1 MKKKWICPLI
11 LILSVLTATAT
22 AGDETGDA
30 KALVDGFFN
39 HMRGTA
45 SIALVDM
52 TVHRP
57 DWERTMT
64 IKSWTQGVSDSV
76 FTITA
81 PAKDKGNGTL
91 KKGVEMWTYNPKV
104 NRVIKIPPSMM
115 SQAWQ
120 GSDFSNNDLAKS
132 DTIVNDY
139 AHTIEGTETHEG
151 KKVYVIKSIPKP
163 EAPVVWGMLMFRV
176 REDKI
181 LLSEE
186 FFDEDL
192 VSVKA
197 MTTRDIQMLGDR
209 LFPAVWRMQKTGAK
223 DEYTRLDYREL
234 EFKETLPPQLFTVS
248 ALKDLKR

>member
-1 MKKKWICPLI
+1 MKRKIACLI
-11 LILSVLTATAT
+11 FLIFPVLIVN
-22 AGDETGDA
+22 AGDETIDA

-39 HMRGTA
+39 YMRGTA
-45 SIALVDM
+45 SVAIVDM

-64 IKSWTQGVSDSV
+64 IKSWTSGVSNSI

-139 AHTIEGTETHEG
+139 VHTVEGIETHEG

-163 EAPVVWGMLMFRV
+163 DAPVVWGMLRFKV
-176 REDKI
+176 REDRI
-181 LLSEE
+181 LLREE
-186 FFDEDL
+186 FFDEDMI
-192 VSVKA
+192 SVKV
-197 MTTRDIQMLGDR
+197 MTTRDIRTLGGR
-209 LFPAVWRMQKTGAK
+209 LFPAVWKMQKSDVK
-223 DEYTRLDYREL
+223 DEYTLLNYREL
-234 EFKETLPPQLFTVS
+234 EFKESLPPRLFTLS
-248 ALKDLKR
+248 ALKDIR